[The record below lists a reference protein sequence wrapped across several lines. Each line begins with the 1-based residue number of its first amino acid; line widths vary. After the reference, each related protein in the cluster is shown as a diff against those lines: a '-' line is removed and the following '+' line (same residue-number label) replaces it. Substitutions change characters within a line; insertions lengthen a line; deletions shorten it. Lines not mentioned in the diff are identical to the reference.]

1 MVDTLGATPGQQSV
15 VTGLMS
21 LPWALKIMC
30 GFLSDSTPIYGLR
43 RKPYFVIG
51 WGAFVVCN
59 VILAILVEP
68 SLAML
73 AIFIYLQIQFFVLA
87 DVCTDAM
94 IVERSKSYESTE
106 NQGTLQATGYII
118 RFGGGVLG
126 ALAGAVLYN
135 QDDWGWGCPIWGIFL
150 INAAVPVMIIAP
162 FLYEL
167 VEVTLEEPPALREQ
181 VRSIWELVQ
190 QKAVWMPCTFI
201 YLYNVFLVQNPAWNS
216 FLVAGLGFSNF
227 DIGLLTLAGA
237 ILSYVALI
245 IYKRYMFNTSWRKVY
260 IGTTF
265 ILVVFSCLQ
274 LVLVVKSHEIQPM
287 GVQLLFAMGS
297 YGVLMFAQSIQ
308 FLPACRMFLGMCPEG
323 AEGASYAMLTTL
335 SNLAGTVSYS
345 IAANLANIWDV
356 SIPTLSSG
364 HYNGMWRL
372 TLLCACIQVAG
383 LFFIHLMPSGVVEQ
397 LQILR
402 SSKESPAAGALFLLV
417 VFCSLMYVVIYTVIT
432 IIDPALTE

>member
-30 GFLSDSTPIYGLR
+30 GFLSDSTPIFGLR
-43 RKPYFVIG
+43 RKPYFIIG
-51 WGAFVVCN
+51 WSSFVLCN
-59 VILAILVEP
+59 LVLVFLVTP
-68 SLAML
+68 SLPAL
-73 AIFIYLQIQFFVLA
+73 AIFIYLQMQSFVLA

-94 IVERSKSYESTE
+94 IVERSKTYESTE
-106 NQGTLQATGYII
+106 NRGTLQATGYII

-135 QDDWGWGCPIWGIFL
+135 QDDWGWGLPMWGIFL
-150 INAAVPVMIIAP
+150 INAIVPVLIIAP
-162 FLYEL
+162 FLYPL
-167 VEVTLEEPPALREQ
+167 VEVTLEEPPPLTEQ

-216 FLVAGLGFSNF
+216 FLLAGLNFSNF

-237 ILSYVALI
+237 VLSYVALI
-245 IYKRYMFNTSWRKVY
+245 IYKRYMFDTSWRKIY

-265 ILVVFSCLQ
+265 VCVTFSCLQ
-274 LVLVVKSHEIQPM
+274 LVLVLKSHVIQPI
-287 GVQLLFAMGS
+287 GVQLFFAMGS
-297 YGVLMFAQSIQ
+297 YGVLMFAQAIQ

-335 SNLAGTVSYS
+335 SNLAGTVAYS
-345 IAANLANIWDV
+345 LAASLTNIWDV
-356 SIPTLSSG
+356 SIPTLTDG
-364 HYNGMWRL
+364 NFNGMWRL
-372 TLLCACIQVAG
+372 TLLCACIQIVG
-383 LFFIHLMPSGVVEQ
+383 LFFINLMPSGVVEQ
-397 LQILR
+397 LQLLR
-402 SSKESPAAGALFLLV
+402 ANKESKLAGVLFLLV
-417 VFCSLMYVVIYTVIT
+417 VFSSLAYVVIYTIIT
-432 IIDPALTE
+432 IVDPALTS